1 MDAINNFSNEVA
13 KLPLRVGSITPIQ
26 QDFLVHFLRLYPH
39 IKQILETGFHIGVST
54 ATMLFARPD
63 IFVTSFDIFWFD
75 YTRRAKVLLD
85 IYYPSRNLLLAGN
98 SVSSIPT
105 FFSQF
110 PAYKPDLVFIDGGH
124 ERPVPFL
131 DMYFIFKNIPAGTW
145 IIVDDYCLEHGMH
158 GVVEAVDECI
168 KEKYIENI
176 TIYKYEDRGWITA
189 TRSSVPI
196 KYSEKASPEELNT
209 VYKNV
214 ESNYPS

>member
-1 MDAINNFSNEVA
+1 METLNNFSNEVA
-13 KLPLRVGSITPIQ
+13 KLPLRVGSITPSQ
-26 QDFLVHFLRLYPH
+26 QDFLVQFLRLYPH
-39 IKQILETGFHIGVST
+39 IKQVLETGFHIGVST

-63 IFVTSFDIFWFD
+63 IFVTSFDIFWFS

-85 IYYPSRNLLLAGN
+85 IYYPYRNLLLAGN

-176 TIYKYEDRGWITA
+176 SVYKSEDRGWITA
-189 TRSSVPI
+189 KRSSVPI